1 MVHTQAEGDRTT
13 NEHVRPAMSKNSS
26 SVPCEPRV
34 QPRNAAQPEEELL
47 NADIKYTEESL
58 PMRLDEAME
67 YFRSRLTKEFLV
79 TEGFYSH
86 KGCERVAKGE

>member
-1 MVHTQAEGDRTT
+1 MVRTQAEGDRTT
-13 NEHVRPAMSKNSS
+13 NEHVRPAMSKNSP
-26 SVPCEPRV
+26 SVPCETRV
-34 QPRNAAQPEEELL
+34 HIEYA
-47 NADIKYTEESL
+47 EESL